1 MFRVAAQPPSP
12 SPSSIPGHHS
22 NSQILQTPGGDDM
35 IVDKEIKKKKSL
47 FERMLWLSLS
57 LISLFNFK

>member
-22 NSQILQTPGGDDM
+22 NSQILQTPGADDM
-35 IVDKEIKKKKSL
+35 IVDKEIKKKK
-47 FERMLWLSLS
+47 
-57 LISLFNFK
+57 